1 MDNATRLAHL
11 VTDLTVTRLALQMEG
26 IEQVGTAENIP
37 EYDTFSETIAYLAS
51 PQRLEEMSTRE
62 VAKRWT
68 EVIVNA

>member
-1 MDNATRLAHL
+1 MDNAQRLSLL

-26 IEQVGTAENIP
+26 IEAEGTAEHIYQ
-37 EYDTFSETIAYLAS
+37 YDTLSETIAYLAS

-62 VAKRWT
+62 VAKRWN